1 MELLVVQVA
10 HTKTEVYP
18 ELGTLEVKSV
28 SAGKKLLRNKIFQ
41 CRQGIFGKTG

>member
-10 HTKTEVYP
+10 HTKTEVYF

-28 SAGKKLLRNKIFQ
+28 LAGKKIAQ
-41 CRQGIFGKTG
+41 EQDISV

>member
-10 HTKTEVYP
+10 HTKTEVYLA
-18 ELGTLEVKSV
+18 LGTLEVKSV